1 MAAALAFTR
10 TTIGKK
16 MLMAITGA
24 IGYGFVI
31 GHMAGNLHIF
41 EGPEE
46 FNAYAEGLRSIGAPF
61 VPHTGLLWIA
71 RIILLAAVIT
81 HVYLAI
87 ELTRQDQASRPV
99 RYGTKNTVQAS
110 FASKTLRYGGTA
122 IFFFIIYHLMHLTW
136 GIVNPGFRQDDAYH
150 NVVVGFA
157 NPIVVVVYLIA
168 MAALALHLYHGVWSL
183 FQSLGL
189 NSARTNGLWRGLAV
203 VSAVLLFVGFSIVPL
218 SVLTGI
224 VS

>member
-16 MLMAITGA
+16 MLMAVTGA

-46 FNAYAEGLRSIGAPF
+46 FNAYAEGLRSFGAPF
-61 VPHTGLLWIA
+61 VPHSGLLWVV
-71 RIILLAAVIT
+71 RLVLLAAVLT
-81 HVYLAI
+81 HVWLAI
-87 ELTRQDQASRPV
+87 DLTRQDRASRPIP
-99 RYGTKNTVQAS
+99 YGKKDTVQAS

-122 IFFFIIYHLMHLTW
+122 IFFFLLYHLSHLTW
-136 GIVNPGFRQDDAYH
+136 GFAHPNFSQTDAYH
-150 NVVVGFA
+150 NVIAGFSNPLVVLF
-157 NPIVVVVYLIA
+157 YLIA
-168 MAALALHLYHGVWSL
+168 MAALALHLYHGVWSM

-189 NSARTNGLWRGLAV
+189 NSYRTNSMLRGLALF
-203 VSAVLLFVGFSIVPL
+203 SGIALFVGFSIVPIA
-218 SVLTGI
+218 VVTGL
-224 VS
+224 VG